1 MKATLSELA
10 AVDYREVL
18 RRRFTQWRELAGL
31 TLATQPSKLPFGD
44 IVPDGFASGRGEHTQ
59 LGAVP

>member
-1 MKATLSELA
+1 LA
-10 AVDYREVL
+10 AVNYREVL

-31 TLATQPSKLPFGD
+31 TLATQPSKLPFGG
-44 IVPDGFASGRGEHTQ
+44 IVPDGFASGRAEHTQ